1 MKKKMRIRPY
11 VLPTIYLTIVLILMG
26 FVYYTGLTQSS
37 YSNKEKDLRYV
48 TTLDLLDTIEV
59 SKIEEKMLRPYTEE
73 NVTIGKSFYDYK
85 DNQLKQE
92 NSILYYE
99 GTYIQNSGV
108 DYVFKDIFDVVS
120 CLDGTVLNVEKSEL
134 MGYIIEVKYDNDI
147 IISYQ
152 SLSEVNVKKDEQV
165 MKGQN
170 LGKSGKS
177 IIGSELGNHLHLE
190 MYFDGQII
198 NPEQYYDKD
207 IKDIK

>member
-1 MKKKMRIRPY
+1 MKKKMRLRPY
-11 VLPTIYLTIVLILMG
+11 VLPTVYLTIVLILMG
-26 FVYYTGLTQSS
+26 FVYYSGLTRGS
-37 YSNKEKDLRYV
+37 YSNEEKDLRYV

-59 SKIEEKMLRPYTEE
+59 SKIEEKMLRPYIEE

-92 NSILYYE
+92 NSIVYYE

-120 CLDGTVLNVEKSEL
+120 CLDGTVINVEKTEL
-134 MGYIIEVKYDNDI
+134 MGYIVEVKYDNDI

-152 SLSEVNVKKDEQV
+152 SLSEVNVKKDDQV
-165 MKGQN
+165 FRGQI

-177 IIGSELGNHLHLE
+177 VIGSELGNHLHLE